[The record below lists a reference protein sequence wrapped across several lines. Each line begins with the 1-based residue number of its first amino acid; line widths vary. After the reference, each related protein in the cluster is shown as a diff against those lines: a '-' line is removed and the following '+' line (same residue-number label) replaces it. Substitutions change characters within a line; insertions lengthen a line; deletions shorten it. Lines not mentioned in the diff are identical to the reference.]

1 MLLGTLGASLLG
13 SILAGK
19 GIKRAKEE
27 IARAGYKNEKGKK
40 KKQQK
45 DKIMKTKWVFNAV
58 SSFK

>member
-27 IARAGYKNEKGKK
+27 IASAGYKNKKGKK
-40 KKQQK
+40 KT
-45 DKIMKTKWVFNAV
+45 TKRQDQENKMGF
-58 SSFK
+58 